1 MELLCVLAA
10 VAALFC
16 GCAVLTLKCRVP
28 ASVAPLTALSAIV
41 AVLTL
46 AAMAGVLYPA
56 AWLLYLLCLAG
67 GVWVAASCRGST
79 GAAQRLFTPGS
90 VLFWG
95 MALAFTVYFF
105 VRQPM
110 ATDFDE
116 LSLWATAVK
125 ITKVN
130 DSLYATAKL
139 GTPWAATQNPGLP
152 LLAYF
157 FQFFGDYSDWK
168 IYVGYDILYFSVF
181 AAVVGAVPREKW
193 RVAVPMAAV
202 LWCVPFFFT
211 NYNHTIYLTTTYMT
225 SYGDVPAG
233 LVFGGAVAAWLALRQ
248 NSAPKWAVLPILAL
262 SANIKANTFVLALVA
277 AGLVAVDEW
286 LFADDGDFKA
296 SLLPRTGFSV
306 ACFAA
311 PMAIYYLWN
320 VRYVGW
326 LVSRSASDSGVGETS
341 APLSAVVVNGIKI
354 LLGQPVEGFYAERE
368 AQFRTAMAD
377 MGHQFW
383 TSDGK
388 LSMIGQG
395 RNVVALIAIVFVVA
409 ILAAASR
416 RLKARIAVIGA
427 LSGVCFLGYNLM
439 LALSYG
445 FIFVPFQAE
454 QLVDYNR
461 YIYSYY
467 IGWFILALG
476 CLSAALLPQ
485 ITVKGGA
492 DGPTAVFT
500 AVRRQPQ
507 AVFELFVLTLAC
519 GMLFRQSQLILP
531 QLSVLGFADS
541 EFTDRRAERAEA
553 ELVCSYLAPDDR
565 VFYVGQGDNGEGW
578 FSAVFDFYPIL
589 VDYSGT
595 VTTDPDTGETK
606 MIGGGGELGQQWY
619 EDGKFLCKKNTFN
632 DYLDV
637 CDALL
642 AQGYGDPRLCYG
654 MGGSAGGMLMG
665 VAVNERPELFHGV
678 IAQVPFVD
686 VVTTMLDE
694 TIPLTTGEFEEW
706 GNPQDETYYHYMKS
720 YSPYDGVR
728 AQAYPHM
735 LVTTGLHDSQ
745 VQYWEPAKWVAKL
758 RELKT
763 DDNLLLLCTDMDS
776 GHGGK
781 SGRFKSYEGVAL
793 EYAFFIALAQ
803 GTLPGK
809 AAV

>member
-130 DSLYATAKL
+130 DSLYATAEL

-157 FQFFGDYSDWK
+157 FQFFGDYADWK

-296 SLLPRTGFSV
+296 GLLPRTGFSL

-445 FIFVPFQAE
+445 FIFKTFQAE
-454 QLVDYNR
+454 QLTDYYNEHGIKVR
-461 YIYSYY
+461 YLHSDIDTVERVEILRDLRLGVFDVLVGINLLREGLDIPEVSLVAILDADKEGFLRSERSLIQT
-467 IGWFILALG
+467 IGRAARNLHGKAILYADR
-476 CLSAALLPQ
+476 
-485 ITVKGGA
+485 ITGSMERAIGE
-492 DGPTAVFT
+492 TE
-500 AVRRQPQ
+500 RRREKQ
-507 AVFELFVLTLAC
+507 
-519 GMLFRQSQLILP
+519 
-531 QLSVLGFADS
+531 LGFN
-541 EFTDRRAERAEA
+541 AEHGIVPRGVQKRIKDIIDGVYSAESQARQGKAEA
-553 ELVCSYLAPDDR
+553 
-565 VFYVGQGDNGEGW
+565 
-578 FSAVFDFYPIL
+578 
-589 VDYSGT
+589 
-595 VTTDPDTGETK
+595 
-606 MIGGGGELGQQWY
+606 
-619 EDGKFLCKKNTFN
+619 
-632 DYLDV
+632 
-637 CDALL
+637 
-642 AQGYGDPRLCYG
+642 
-654 MGGSAGGMLMG
+654 
-665 VAVNERPELFHGV
+665 
-678 IAQVPFVD
+678 
-686 VVTTMLDE
+686 LDE
-694 TIPLTTGEFEEW
+694 KQLAKRIKETEKAMMDAARDLRFE
-706 GNPQDETYYHYMKS
+706 DAA
-720 YSPYDGVR
+720 R
-728 AQAYPHM
+728 
-735 LVTTGLHDSQ
+735 LRDS
-745 VQYWEPAKWVAKL
+745 L
-758 RELKT
+758 RELKQRLFGEE
-763 DDNLLLLCTDMDS
+763 D
-776 GHGGK
+776 
-781 SGRFKSYEGVAL
+781 V
-793 EYAFFIALAQ
+793 
-803 GTLPGK
+803 
-809 AAV
+809 

>member
-130 DSLYATAKL
+130 DSLYATAEL

-157 FQFFGDYSDWK
+157 FQFFGDYADWK

-296 SLLPRTGFSV
+296 GLLPRTGFSL

-395 RNVVALIAIVFVVA
+395 RNVVALIAIVFAVA

-416 RLKARIAVIGA
+416 RLKARIAVIGV

-445 FIFVPFQAE
+445 FIFKPFQAE
-454 QLVDYNR
+454 RLEDYNR
-461 YIYSYY
+461 YVYTYY
-467 IGWFILALG
+467 IGWFLIALALVG
-476 CLSAALLPQ
+476 LALRHAPRLDLLGHAGVLALAAVMLLRVNQ
-485 ITVKGGA
+485 MV
-492 DGPTAVFT
+492 
-500 AVRRQPQ
+500 
-507 AVFELFVLTLAC
+507 
-519 GMLFRQSQLILP
+519 LP
-531 QLSVLGFADS
+531 QLSVLGFSDAEFADRQIQQS
-541 EFTDRRAERAEA
+541 RAEA
-553 ELVCSYLAPDDR
+553 VAAVTDGARL
-565 VFYVGQGDNGEGW
+565 FYVYQGDNGLHW
-578 FSAVFDFYPIL
+578 FTATYDFYPQI
-589 VDYSGT
+589 VDYSG
-595 VTTDPDTGETK
+595 D
-606 MIGGGGELGQQWY
+606 GGGTFGLESLRPGEDTVEGYYFHPYTEAAFAALVESTGCEY
-619 EDGKFLCKKNTFN
+619 L
-632 DYLDV
+632 YLDKV
-637 CDALL
+637 DDLFRESYGGLFSDGL
-642 AQGYGDPRLCYG
+642 AAAGIRVKDRKD
-654 MGGSAGGMLMG
+654 GSDW
-665 VAVNERPELFHGV
+665 EL
-678 IAQVPFVD
+678 
-686 VVTTMLDE
+686 E
-694 TIPLTTGEFEEW
+694 
-706 GNPQDETYYHYMKS
+706 
-720 YSPYDGVR
+720 
-728 AQAYPHM
+728 
-735 LVTTGLHDSQ
+735 
-745 VQYWEPAKWVAKL
+745 
-758 RELKT
+758 
-763 DDNLLLLCTDMDS
+763 
-776 GHGGK
+776 
-781 SGRFKSYEGVAL
+781 
-793 EYAFFIALAQ
+793 
-803 GTLPGK
+803 
-809 AAV
+809 

>member
-1 MELLCVLAA
+1 MELLCVMAA

-130 DSLYATAKL
+130 DSLYATAEL

-157 FQFFGDYSDWK
+157 FQFFGDYADWK

-181 AAVVGAVPREKW
+181 AAVVGAIPREKW

-233 LVFGGAVAAWLALRQ
+233 LV
-248 NSAPKWAVLPILAL
+248 
-262 SANIKANTFVLALVA
+262 
-277 AGLVAVDEW
+277 AVDEW

-296 SLLPRTGFSV
+296 GLLPRTGFSL

-395 RNVVALIAIVFVVA
+395 RNVVALIAIVFAVA

-445 FIFVPFQAE
+445 FIFKTFQAE
-454 QLVDYNR
+454 QLTDYNR

-476 CLSAALLPQ
+476 CLSVALLPQ

-500 AVRRQPQ
+500 AVRRQPH
-507 AVFELFVLTLAC
+507 AVFELFVLVLAC
-519 GMLFRQSQLILP
+519 GMLFRQGQLILP

-606 MIGGGGELGQQWY
+606 MIGGGGELG
-619 EDGKFLCKKNTFN
+619 L
-632 DYLDV
+632 
-637 CDALL
+637 
-642 AQGYGDPRLCYG
+642 
-654 MGGSAGGMLMG
+654 
-665 VAVNERPELFHGV
+665 PELQPAEGV
-678 IAQVPFVD
+678 K
-686 VVTTMLDE
+686 
-694 TIPLTTGEFEEW
+694 
-706 GNPQDETYYHYMKS
+706 NTYYHAFTAQELDDIVRGNGCTVLYIQTLDDIFVQS
-720 YSPYDGVR
+720 YADLFTDKLAA
-728 AQAYPHM
+728 AQSGETLLYR
-735 LVTTGLHDSQ
+735 VTDAGFAPMPMEVS
-745 VQYWEPAKWVAKL
+745 
-758 RELKT
+758 
-763 DDNLLLLCTDMDS
+763 
-776 GHGGK
+776 
-781 SGRFKSYEGVAL
+781 
-793 EYAFFIALAQ
+793 AQ
-803 GTLPGK
+803 
-809 AAV
+809 

>member
-1 MELLCVLAA
+1 MELLCVLFA

-28 ASVAPLTALSAIV
+28 AAVAPLTALSLIV

-56 AWLLYLLCLAG
+56 AWAVYALSLAG
-67 GVWVAASCRGST
+67 GVWVLLTRKKHTDAL
-79 GAAQRLFTPGS
+79 QMLFTPGS

-130 DSLYATAKL
+130 DSLYATAEL

-157 FQFFGDYSDWK
+157 FQFFGDYADWK
-168 IYVGYDILYFSVF
+168 IYVGYDILFFSVF
-181 AAVVGAVPREKW
+181 AAVVGAIPREKW

-296 SLLPRTGFSV
+296 GLLPRTGFSL

-341 APLSAVVVNGIKI
+341 APLSAVIVNGIKI

-416 RLKARIAVIGA
+416 RLKARIAVIGV
-427 LSGVCFLGYNLM
+427 LSGACFLGYNLM

-445 FIFVPFQAE
+445 FIFKTFQAE
-454 QLVDYNR
+454 QLTDYNR

-467 IGWFILALG
+467 IGWFLLALG
-476 CLSAALLPQ
+476 CLLAALRTQ
-485 ITVKGGA
+485 ITVRQVSEP
-492 DGPTAVFT
+492 DGPTAVFLSTRT
-500 AVRRQPQ
+500 APGH
-507 AVFELFVLTLAC
+507 ELAGQGILLLLAA
-519 GMLFRQSQLILP
+519 GMLLRSNQMILP
-531 QLSVLGFADS
+531 QLSVLGFSDS
-541 EFTDRRAERAEA
+541 EFTDRRNARQEA
-553 ELVCSYLAPDDR
+553 ALVSEYLTDDDR
-565 VFYVGQGDNGEGW
+565 VFFVHQGEDGQDW
-578 FSAVFDFYPIL
+578 FAAVFDFYPIL
-589 VDYSGT
+589 VDYSG
-595 VTTDPDTGETK
+595 DTAG
-606 MIGGGGELGQQWY
+606 MNGGGGTLGLAELNPA
-619 EDGKFLCKKNTFN
+619 DGGLESRYYHAYT
-632 DYLDV
+632 
-637 CDALL
+637 AEEL
-642 AQGYGDPRLCYG
+642 AD
-654 MGGSAGGMLMG
+654 
-665 VAVNERPELFHGV
+665 V
-678 IAQVPFVD
+678 IACNGCTVLYIQTLDDIFVQSYAD
-686 VVTTMLDE
+686 LFTDKLAAAQSGETLLYRVTDAGFAPMQME
-694 TIPLTTGEFEEW
+694 V
-706 GNPQDETYYHYMKS
+706 S
-720 YSPYDGVR
+720 AR
-728 AQAYPHM
+728 
-735 LVTTGLHDSQ
+735 
-745 VQYWEPAKWVAKL
+745 
-758 RELKT
+758 
-763 DDNLLLLCTDMDS
+763 
-776 GHGGK
+776 
-781 SGRFKSYEGVAL
+781 
-793 EYAFFIALAQ
+793 
-803 GTLPGK
+803 
-809 AAV
+809 